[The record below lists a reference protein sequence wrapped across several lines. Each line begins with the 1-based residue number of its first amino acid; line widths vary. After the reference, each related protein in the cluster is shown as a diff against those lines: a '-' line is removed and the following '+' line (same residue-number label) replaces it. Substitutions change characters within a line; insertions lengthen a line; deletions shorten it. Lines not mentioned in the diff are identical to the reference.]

1 MNLLKITGL
10 GAAYGAVQ
18 VLYDLSF
25 SVKTGEAVA
34 LIGRNGAGKSTT
46 LKTIM
51 GLTKIV
57 SGSITFEDQD
67 ITKTP
72 THSIAQMGLGW
83 VPEDRRIFGRL
94 TVWENLDVGRQAVR
108 PKTPEWDIDRVLEV
122 FPHLKSLLNR
132 SAAHLSGGEQQML
145 TVARTLM
152 GQPRM
157 LLLDEPS
164 EGIAPRIVEDMHEAL
179 LDITKSGVGILLS
192 EQNWAFASE
201 LADRAILL
209 DQGRILGE
217 GNFQDLIAEKTQ
229 LKACLGL

>member
-1 MNLLKITGL
+1 LLTITGL
-10 GAAYGAVQ
+10 GAAYGAVH

-67 ITKTP
+67 ITNTA

-83 VPEDRRIFGRL
+83 VPEDRRIFSRL
-94 TVWENLDVGRQAVR
+94 TVWENLDVGRQAAR

-122 FPHLKSLLNR
+122 FPHLKSLLDRN
-132 SAAHLSGGEQQML
+132 AAHLSGGEQQML

-164 EGIAPRIVEDMHEAL
+164 EGIAPKIVEDMHEAL

-229 LKACLGL
+229 LSACLGL